1 MPSFDIVSKTEMQEI
16 DNALNGITREIA
28 QRYDFKGSKCTI
40 ERKDKLITINADDD
54 FKLKQIHDLI
64 ATYFTRRDVDPRTL
78 EHKKPESASGGA
90 LRQEAVI
97 REGIDQET
105 AKYIV
110 KEVKAGKKK
119 VQIAIQG
126 DELRVSGKKRD
137 DLQEIIELC
146 KGLKKVDRPLQFVNF
161 RD

>member
-16 DNALNGITREIA
+16 DNALNGITREIS

-40 ERKDKLITINADDD
+40 ERKEMLITINADDD
-54 FKLKQIHDLI
+54 FKLKQIHALI
-64 ATYFTRRDVDPRTL
+64 ATYFTRREVDPRIL
-78 EHKKPESASGGA
+78 DHKNPETASGGT

-137 DLQEIIELC
+137 DLQEIIDLC
-146 KGLKKVDRPLQFVNF
+146 KGLKKVDCPLQFVNF